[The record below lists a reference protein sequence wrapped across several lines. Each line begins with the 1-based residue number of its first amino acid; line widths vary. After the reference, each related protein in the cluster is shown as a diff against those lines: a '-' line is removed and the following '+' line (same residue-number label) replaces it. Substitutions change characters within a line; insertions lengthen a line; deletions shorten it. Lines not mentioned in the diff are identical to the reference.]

1 MGKEK
6 VEPTL
11 GAAFVRY
18 FGPTLD
24 ALRALGG
31 SGTVKEVVNQ
41 VAQDLNIPTD
51 VQEEML
57 PSGSPRFQNQI
68 QWARLYLV
76 QEGLLTNS
84 KRGVWGLTD
93 AGRHAHLSSE
103 NAHAVYKKQAEIFR
117 QQKVE
122 SNKGHSGGVLGVEK
136 LAKKLPAEA
145 TPVSGENF
153 DQDAVE
159 AEQGGNYREQ
169 VLEILRNI
177 KPDNFERFSQKLLR
191 EVGFTKVTVTGKSGD
206 GGIDGYGTLE
216 VNPLVRFKV
225 LFQCKRFTNAVGPGY
240 VRDFRG
246 AMQGRADKGIILT
259 TGTFTQGAIEEA
271 NRDGVPPIEL
281 IDAERLIDLMEKFE
295 FGLEPVQTY
304 QVKQAFFKDF

>member
-6 VEPTL
+6 TESTP
-11 GAAFVRY
+11 GAVFLRY

-24 ALRALGG
+24 ALRTLGG

-41 VAQDLNIPTD
+41 VAHDLEISTD
-51 VQEEML
+51 VQEELL

-76 QEGLLTNS
+76 REGLLSNS
-84 KRGVWGLTD
+84 KRGVWALTD
-93 AGRHAHLSSE
+93 AGQRARLSLEDANSIF
-103 NAHAVYKKQAEIFR
+103 KKQAEMFR
-117 QQKVE
+117 QQKLAA
-122 SNKGHSGGVLGVEK
+122 GHVQPPIGLGSGKPGKSAPIEQ
-136 LAKKLPAEA
+136 LPIA
-145 TPVSGENF
+145 GLDF
-153 DQDAVE
+153 DQDAME
-159 AEQGGNYREQ
+159 ASQSGNYREE
-169 VLEILRNI
+169 VLAILRTI
-177 KPDNFERFSQKLLR
+177 KPDGFERFSQKLLR
-191 EVGFTKVTVTGKSGD
+191 EVGFTKVNVTGKSGD

-216 VNPLVRFKV
+216 VNPLVSFKV
-225 LFQCKRFTNAVGPGY
+225 LFQCKRFKDVVGPGY

-259 TGTFTQGAIEEA
+259 TGTFTKAAIDEA
-271 NRDGVPPIEL
+271 SRDGALPIEL

-295 FGLEPVQTY
+295 FGLEPVKTF